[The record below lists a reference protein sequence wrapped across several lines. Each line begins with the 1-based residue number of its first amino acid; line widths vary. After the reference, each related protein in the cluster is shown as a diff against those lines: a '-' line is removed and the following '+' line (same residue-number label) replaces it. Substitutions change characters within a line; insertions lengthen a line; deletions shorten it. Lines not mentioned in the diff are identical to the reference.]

1 MLRYNLKRE
10 YTYREI
16 YLINHVGTRLEIKSI
31 MLYTIFSSLIC
42 YILRTFT
49 ISMFWHKFL
58 QLFRKPGTGCW
69 KKLKS
74 SPVSPTSR
82 LSLTP
87 PWNFIS
93 VPARGIVGA
102 SFIALYTPRYYFHRF
117 TDFYIFE
124 LMNIKACGFNLF
136 PVHPMETIFPVRK
149 KKNILSSSRAIK
161 LFFYETISKS
171 EFSVNLTF
179 IGID

>member
-1 MLRYNLKRE
+1 MLLNPEWKRIMLRYNLKRE

-49 ISMFWHKFL
+49 IPMFWHKFL

-87 PWNFIS
+87 PHSPLKFHFRSRSWNSWCVVYRVIHAPILLPS
-93 VPARGIVGA
+93 
-102 SFIALYTPRYYFHRF
+102 FHRF
-117 TDFYIFE
+117 LYF
-124 LMNIKACGFNLF
+124 
-136 PVHPMETIFPVRK
+136 R
-149 KKNILSSSRAIK
+149 
-161 LFFYETISKS
+161 
-171 EFSVNLTF
+171 
-179 IGID
+179 IDEY